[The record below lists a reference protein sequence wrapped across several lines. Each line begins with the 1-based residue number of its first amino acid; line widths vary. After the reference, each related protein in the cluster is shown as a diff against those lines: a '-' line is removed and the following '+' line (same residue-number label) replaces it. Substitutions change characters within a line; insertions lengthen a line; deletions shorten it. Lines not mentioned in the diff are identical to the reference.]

1 MEIAGQIDM
10 DELSIIE
17 YFIEEIPYSRPL
29 IDLDGV
35 EVNVE
40 FHVAEE
46 GDVLYDVVLGN
57 DILKQEGI
65 FIVGEGVRFRKK
77 TTVVGQNI

>member
-1 MEIAGQIDM
+1 MIKTIA
-10 DELSIIE
+10 
-17 YFIEEIPYSRPL
+17 L